1 METSGLEMGT
11 RWGLQNPSSEEDIMH
26 CDFFIKTFIKSS
38 TFLSRIGDS
47 PRRPPRAI
55 NHPTDIKVQ
64 GPVGARPLPHY
75 YYNYNCNYNYNNY
88 YYYYHHYYYYY
99 YYHYHYHHYL
109 PPTTY
114 ALLLPTT
121 Y

>member
-1 METSGLEMGT
+1 MPKPCPNHAQTIANIGVGVGVGIYKIETSRLEMGT

-55 NHPTDIKVQ
+55 NHPTDIKVR

-75 YYNYNCNYNYNNY
+75 YYEYDYDYDYDY
-88 YYYYHHYYYYY
+88 Y
-99 YYHYHYHHYL
+99 
-109 PPTTY
+109 
-114 ALLLPTT
+114 
-121 Y
+121 